1 MSRRGVAADMEKGKK
16 EPNKEPRPAE
26 GASLLSQDVY
36 GVCFPKR
43 DSLEM
48 LQGELASARQR
59 FFTGGRKAVKVGR
72 RETVK
77 GFDGDL
83 RGKLSRWGF
92 YWKKTALGVSGQ
104 KGVALEEAFDQ
115 KGGYVLVSRDFQGV
129 IVSRAFFSKDHAWQK
144 SEYYEP
150 WDPGTAKV
158 MFKPDPMEDV
168 VGRYDWDPDKKLYRS
183 VMLHPAPYQPG
194 SAEQALVNARFGE
207 PALIVS
213 AEAGPCC
220 YCPQQEAQAR
230 VQALEEIRGG
240 TMVLMPA
247 WEIKEGAF
255 SGDEEDGEDVTFPS
269 LEEYAR
275 IEKKEKPA
283 PPLTIQA
290 AARDLPEPA
299 LEGLPMEAP
308 PLPEGPPA
316 QTDELDIEFILADA
330 RQEAPAEELPAVWDE
345 AAPAPPLP
353 PAQEVLPPVQVEEDS
368 PILPVVREAMEQA
381 AQEAAPPSP
390 VPQEVAAPCS
400 SEIPPVQN
408 YGEEGPEPDPYG
420 VGAYEPPYS
429 PAPAAHAGYE
439 EEPPKRAMD
448 KAAQP
453 QLGMEEASILS
464 AARQAGGME
473 AAAGTRH
480 DSGHPSRLGADDASI
495 LSAARQAGGMEAA
508 AGTRHD
514 SGHPSRLGA
523 DDASIL
529 SAARQAGGME
539 AAAGTRHGSGHPSR
553 SGAEDTSILSA
564 ARQAGEM
571 GRVQRP
577 SAQRHAQKEPPRHT
591 GPVPQPS
598 PPPTAPGG
606 QRLAPQAP
614 LDAMR
619 AGRLTG
625 KGRAQQPSGLTA
637 YEGDYQDGKRQ
648 GFGSHY
654 YKNGDLSY
662 AGFWRDDKKDGLGV
676 SFREGDHALHVS
688 RWVQGRP
695 GQQVSLFDKEG
706 SLRFGGRIVNGKKEG
721 AGVSVNSADGSVMVT
736 KWAGGQNT
744 GLASAFDP
752 EGNLLY
758 YGSWKNGMRHGHG
771 TEFDKNGAIV
781 FDGEWRDD
789 QYFNGILYQKPADD
803 PQLADPGYTSPDWDL

>member
-26 GASLLSQDVY
+26 GASLLSQNVY

-59 FFTGGRKAVKVGR
+59 FFAGGRKAVKVGR

-115 KGGYVLVSRDFQGV
+115 KGGYVLVCRDFRGV

-230 VQALEEIRGG
+230 AQALEEIRGG

-308 PLPEGPPA
+308 PLAEEPPA

-330 RQEAPAEELPAVWDE
+330 RQEAPAEELPPVWEE
-345 AAPAPPLP
+345 AAPAAPLP
-353 PAQEVLPPVQVEEDS
+353 PAQEALPPVQVEEDS

-381 AQEAAPPSP
+381 AQEAAPPGP

-439 EEPPKRAMD
+439 EEPPKRAMG
-448 KAAQP
+448 KASQP
-453 QLGMEEASILS
+453 QLGIEDTSILS

-480 DSGHPSRLGADDASI
+480 DSGHPSRLGAEDTSI

-523 DDASIL
+523 
-529 SAARQAGGME
+529 
-539 AAAGTRHGSGHPSR
+539 
-553 SGAEDTSILSA
+553 EDTSILSA

-571 GRVQRP
+571 GRAPRP

>member
-1 MSRRGVAADMEKGKK
+1 MEKGKK

-480 DSGHPSRLGADDASI
+480 
-495 LSAARQAGGMEAA
+495 
-508 AGTRHD
+508 
-514 SGHPSRLGA
+514 
-523 DDASIL
+523 
-529 SAARQAGGME
+529 
-539 AAAGTRHGSGHPSR
+539 GSGHPSR

>member
-439 EEPPKRAMD
+439 EEPPKRAMG
-448 KAAQP
+448 KASQP

-480 DSGHPSRLGADDASI
+480 
-495 LSAARQAGGMEAA
+495 
-508 AGTRHD
+508 
-514 SGHPSRLGA
+514 
-523 DDASIL
+523 
-529 SAARQAGGME
+529 
-539 AAAGTRHGSGHPSR
+539 GSGHPSHL
-553 SGAEDTSILSA
+553 GAEDTSILSA